1 MPGVLFLLHSLR
13 SVSEHEA
20 GCAAY
25 SFAFLAST
33 HVRHEC
39 LLPMLRTSCF
49 VPRAMH
55 PCYAERV
62 YERAVVLLLC
72 RTALASTL
80 LPASG
85 QRKTTVVLHLTSA
98 RRESVGRA
106 GPVVR
111 PQAERSE
118 ERKRCESPR
127 RAIAKGSP
135 KRTCLSDTLLG
146 R

>member
-33 HVRHEC
+33 HVVHEC
-39 LLPMLRTSCF
+39 LLSMLRTSCF

-62 YERAVVLLLC
+62 YERTVVLLPY

-80 LPASG
+80 LPASE
-85 QRKTTVVLHLTSA
+85 QRMATVVLHLTSA
-98 RRESVGRA
+98 RRESVGR
-106 GPVVR
+106 P
-111 PQAERSE
+111 
-118 ERKRCESPR
+118 CESPR